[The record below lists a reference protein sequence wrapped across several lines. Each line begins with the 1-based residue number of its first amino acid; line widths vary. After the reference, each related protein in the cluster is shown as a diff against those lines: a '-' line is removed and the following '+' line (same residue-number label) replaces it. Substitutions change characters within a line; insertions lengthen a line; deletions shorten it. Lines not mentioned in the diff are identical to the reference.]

1 MKTRKEE
8 HMEATIEY
16 SKEELARME
25 LRKFLDEGLHDVEN
39 HQLLD
44 FDETFD
50 ELEKRYSA
58 NG

>member
-1 MKTRKEE
+1 MEE
-8 HMEATIEY
+8 TIEY
-16 SKEELARME
+16 SKEELAKRE
-25 LRKFLDEGLHDVEN
+25 LRMFLDEGLQEVATE
-39 HQLLD
+39 QLLD

>member
-1 MKTRKEE
+1 
-8 HMEATIEY
+8 MEATIEY
-16 SKEELARME
+16 SKEELARVE
-25 LRKFLDEGLHDVEN
+25 LRKFLDEGLHDVLN
-39 HQLLD
+39 DQLLD

>member
-1 MKTRKEE
+1 
-8 HMEATIEY
+8 MEATIEY

-25 LRKFLDEGLHDVEN
+25 LRKFLDEGLDEAN
-39 HQLLD
+39 NNQLLD
-44 FDETFD
+44 FEETFD

>member
-1 MKTRKEE
+1 
-8 HMEATIEY
+8 MEATIEY

-25 LRKFLDEGLHDVEN
+25 LRKFLDEGLQNVEN

>member
-1 MKTRKEE
+1 
-8 HMEATIEY
+8 MEATIQY
-16 SKEELARME
+16 SKEEFARME
-25 LRKFLDEGLHDVEN
+25 LRKFLDEGLQDVSRS
-39 HQLLD
+39 QLLD

>member
-1 MKTRKEE
+1 MSRKEAQ
-8 HMEATIEY
+8 MEAIIKY
-16 SKEELARME
+16 SEEELARIE
-25 LRKFLDEGLHDVEN
+25 LRKFLDEGLQDVSRN
-39 HQLLD
+39 QLLD

>member
-1 MKTRKEE
+1 
-8 HMEATIEY
+8 MEAIIKY
-16 SKEELARME
+16 SEEELARIE
-25 LRKFLDEGLHDVEN
+25 LRKFLDEGLQDVSRN
-39 HQLLD
+39 QLLD